1 MENDEH
7 ARNIRRHAER
17 NGIVHAI
24 EEYVRNL
31 DWMELADWSID
42 NSDDV
47 KALAGWI
54 RDWQEKHRA

>member
-24 EEYVRNL
+24 EAYASGL
-31 DWMELADWSID
+31 DSVELADWSID
-42 NSDDV
+42 SSDDV
-47 KALAGWI
+47 KDLARFI